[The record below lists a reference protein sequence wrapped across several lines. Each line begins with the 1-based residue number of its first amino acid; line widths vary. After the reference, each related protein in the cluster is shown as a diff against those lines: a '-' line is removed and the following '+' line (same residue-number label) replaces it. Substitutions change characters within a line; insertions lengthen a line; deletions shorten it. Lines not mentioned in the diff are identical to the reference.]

1 MFLPLALVVTVGY
14 LLPSTKQSFYS
25 PKKKRKEQMEEDK
38 KNKEKYGMQ
47 LERTKKVTFPR
58 KIPNLSHHLPMKQ
71 QMSFCDES

>member
-1 MFLPLALVVTVGY
+1 
-14 LLPSTKQSFYS
+14 
-25 PKKKRKEQMEEDK
+25 MEEDK